1 MGFRLSDKPG
11 DFGLNCDSAGL
22 ALAGVPLLRRDKAGF
37 TPRAPS
43 EIHWL
48 TTSAYGHTLATGPME
63 NGLAAVARAL
73 NAGETSRAMIAAVL
87 LKLPDLDWDGAVRI
101 AQADDALSKYDPDEL
116 RDPDGR
122 WTDSVRLP
130 PGQRIDELGDLLEW
144 IANAQP
150 EDAPIIRGEIKRYY
164 YDVGDVRGGNALNE
178 ALSNIVYGE
187 PTRQERQDVLDTFEM
202 YTRADPAD
210 IAQIGRD
217 LLVMGLAPPIGA
229 ATEAAETIAPSI
241 WENGWAARGLHIE
254 QALGGNLPPGFPVVD
269 RFTDGIVTS
278 IKSIDL
284 RAATYQNEA
293 RLTSRLNRYVDKV
306 ANFSGRAFGSMTIS
320 EEEIN
325 GRVLHLAIPD
335 ENLTSIQRNT
345 LKSVKIRANN
355 LGVNLIVTPF

>member
-1 MGFRLSDKPG
+1 MGFRLSDKPR
-11 DFGLNCDSAGL
+11 DFGLNCDSTGL
-22 ALAGVPLLRRDKAGF
+22 ALAGVPLLRRDEDGF
-37 TPRAPS
+37 APRAPS

-48 TTSAYGHTLATGPME
+48 TTSAYGRPPAAGPME

-73 NAGETSRAMIAAVL
+73 NAGETSRAMIAAIL
-87 LKLPDLDWDGAVRI
+87 LKLPDLDWNGAVRI
-101 AQADDALSKYDPDEL
+101 AQTNDALSKYDPDEL

-122 WTDSVRLP
+122 GTDAVSLP

-229 ATEAAETIAPSI
+229 AIEAAETIAPSV
-241 WENGWAARGLHIE
+241 WEKGWAARGFHIE
-254 QALGGNLPPGFPVVD
+254 QALGGNLPPGFPIID
-269 RFTDGIVTS
+269 RLADGIVTS

-293 RLTSRLNRYVDKV
+293 RLTSRLNRYVDRV
-306 ANFSGRAFGSMTIS
+306 SGFSGDEFSSMRIDEEQIRGRA
-320 EEEIN
+320 
-325 GRVLHLAIPD
+325 LHLAIPD
-335 ENLTSIQRNT
+335 GSLTSMQRGAIET
-345 LKSVKIRANN
+345 AKKYAKD
-355 LGVNLIVTPF
+355 LGVNFIVTPF